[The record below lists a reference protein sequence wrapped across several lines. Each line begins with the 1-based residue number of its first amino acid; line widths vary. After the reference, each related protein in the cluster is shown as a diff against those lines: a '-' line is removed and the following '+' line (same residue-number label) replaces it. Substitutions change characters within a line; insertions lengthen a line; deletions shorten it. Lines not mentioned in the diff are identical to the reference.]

1 MVWCQVAISGAAI
14 IIAGESRARIA
25 FKHSHDEHDR
35 TCAHALN
42 KTKTSELRCAR
53 LNTCTHTPTMRYVVM
68 GSKQK
73 QGTDGVAALFP

>member
-1 MVWCQVAISGAAI
+1 MVWRQVAISGAAI

-42 KTKTSELRCAR
+42 KKKRQSYDA
-53 LNTCTHTPTMRYVVM
+53 HV
-68 GSKQK
+68 
-73 QGTDGVAALFP
+73 